1 MIGGKLKKGDNSKVK
16 VSDGM
21 RRKNNGKK
29 KKNKRNK
36 IGCKKKINMKQI
48 KQTK

>member
-1 MIGGKLKKGDNSKVK
+1 MIGGKLKKDDNSKVK

-29 KKNKRNK
+29 KKTREIKLDAKRK
-36 IGCKKKINMKQI
+36 
-48 KQTK
+48 